1 MTLDDS
7 NHTSSDP
14 AEELREAMRRAAP
27 WLRTLERTRAR
38 VAVAAMRG
46 YDLGLNMIPARD
58 DGSKRPAGKDWKDQI
73 TRRPTRA
80 ATEEAHAGA
89 CGTGILLGDVYRDD
103 EVADRGIECLEFDDG
118 DALAA
123 FLTTAGADPTL
134 GPIVERIRGGYEET
148 TPSGGVHWLYFCGTV
163 GGNAKLASR
172 PKRDEER
179 RTLADGAPDPKDTT
193 KTLIETRGRGG
204 FVVVAPSGG
213 FTHPSRRPYVLR
225 CGGLDQIATITAE
238 ERKALYTHART
249 FDQVPKQSRQQQRAN
264 ERREE
269 KRERSS
275 QRKWSGTKTG
285 SGARPGDDFVRRSTW
300 PEVLGPHGWEEV
312 RADDA
317 GISYW
322 RRPGAKTENH
332 DATTNADGDDG
343 LYVHSTSAAPLE
355 ANRYYDKFAAYAVLN
370 HGGDFKAAAKAIRGQ
385 GYGGGT
391 AGEARVA
398 IDAADGHLNHLGDQL
413 LTALVEA
420 NSPPRIYVGPTGGIS
435 RIERDVAGRAVVR
448 ELDDH
453 PLRYEANR
461 VAQFTKSTDD
471 GPVEVPIPLDV
482 VRNVRGRPD
491 HPFPPLVQIVTY
503 PIFGDRSPGSLR
515 TESGYVPEA
524 WTYVDLGPLVL
535 GREVAHAPG
544 AVEVAAARDLLM
556 GELFGDFPFVGD
568 ADRAHA
574 LAMTLLPFGRSLI
587 AGPTPLHVVE
597 AATPGSGKSLLVQV
611 ATSLAVGPGGA
622 SSTPEAEDDAE
633 WRKRITS
640 SAIAGQPFLVIGNL
654 RTALDSPSLAEALTT
669 SAWTDR
675 LLGTNRTVRAGIR
688 FVWALTANNPVL
700 SDELARRS
708 IRIRLDPKVDQ
719 PHQRTGFRHALPAWS
734 DTHRG
739 RLVHAALTLWSAWIA
754 AGCPAG
760 TPTLGSFE
768 AWAATMGGLLDVAG
782 VPGFLGNAQEFYTA
796 ADAEGAKWR
805 ALVAAWLAAY
815 GTEPVIVAELFDL
828 PVVADAFEFHA
839 RTSDGMRKELG
850 KALAKQRD
858 RWYGDLMI
866 GDAGTDRRGIR
877 RYVLV
882 HRDGQPRAGDPE
894 ARPQQAN
901 PFTSGPYGAPT
912 VGTVG

>member
-1 MTLDDS
+1 MEQ
-7 NHTSSDP
+7 H
-14 AEELREAMRRAAP
+14 AE
-27 WLRTLERTRAR
+27 R
-38 VAVAAMRG
+38 VLGTAKLG
-46 YDLGLNMIPARD
+46 YDRGLNMIPAKD
-58 DGSKRPAGKDWKDQI
+58 DGSKRPDGSWREQAEQ
-73 TRRPTRA
+73 RPSLA
-80 ATEEAHAGA
+80 ATERAHKGKH
-89 CGTGILLGDVYRDD
+89 GLGILFGKVWEPNGDLARY
-103 EVADRGIECLEFDDG
+103 EVGLFEFDDAATY
-118 DALAA
+118 DAFLAA
-123 FLTTAGADPTL
+123 AQHDPVV
-134 GPIVERIRGGYEET
+134 GPVVQRMRTGYEER
-148 TPSGGVHWLYFCGTV
+148 TPSGGIHLVFYCPEIET
-163 GGNAKLASR
+163 NSKLAQR
-172 PKRDEER
+172 PKRDDER
-179 RTLADGAPDPKDTT
+179 RRLPDGTLDPDDTV
-193 KTLIETRGRGG
+193 KTTIETRERGG
-204 FVVVAPSGG
+204 FGIVAPSAVY
-213 FTHPSRRPYVLR
+213 THPSRKPYVLLR
-225 CGGLDQIATITAE
+225 GGLGEIATITSG
-238 ERKALYTHART
+238 ERKTLYALART
-249 FDQVPKQSRQQQRAN
+249 FDDVPRQSRQQRRAN

-269 KRERSS
+269 KQGRSS
-275 QRKWSGTKTG
+275 QRSQAGTKAGT
-285 SGARPGDDFVRRSTW
+285 STRPGDDFTRRSTW
-300 PEVLGPHGWEEV
+300 TEVLGPHGWEEV
-312 RADDA
+312 RTDDA
-317 GISYW
+317 GMSYW
-322 RRPGAKTENH
+322 RRPGAATDGH

-343 LYVHSTSAAPLE
+343 LYVHSTSASPLE
-355 ANRYYDKFAAYAVLN
+355 ANRYYDKFSAYAVLN
-370 HGGDFKAAAKAIRGQ
+370 HGGDFTAAAKALRSQ

-391 AGEARVA
+391 AGETRVT

-413 LTALVEA
+413 LAALVNA
-420 NSPPRIYVGPTGGIS
+420 NTPPRIYVGPTDGIS

-461 VAQFTKSTDD
+461 VAKFTKATDA
-471 GPVEVPIPLDV
+471 GPVEVAIPLDV
-482 VRNVRGRPD
+482 VRNARARPD

-515 TESGYVPEA
+515 TDSGYVPEA

-535 GREVAHAPG
+535 GREVVRAPG
-544 AVEVAAARDLLM
+544 VDEVAAARDLLL

-574 LAMTLLPFGRSLI
+574 LAMALLPFGRALI

-622 SSTPEAEDDAE
+622 PSTPEAEDDAE

-654 RTALDSPSLAEALTT
+654 RAALDSPSLAEALTT

-688 FVWALTANNPVL
+688 FVWAVTANNPVL
-700 SDELARRS
+700 SDELARRA

-734 DTHRG
+734 DAHRD
-739 RLVHAALTLWSAWIA
+739 RLVHAALTLWSAWLV

-760 TPTLGSFE
+760 KPTLGSFE
-768 AWAATMGGLLDVAG
+768 AWATTMGGLLDVAG
-782 VPGFLGNAQEFYTA
+782 VSGFLDNANEFYAA

-815 GTEPVIVAELFDL
+815 GTEPVIVADLFGL

-839 RTSDGMRKELG
+839 RTSDAMRKELG

-882 HRDGQPRAGDPE
+882 HCDGQPRAGDPE

-901 PFTSGPYGAPT
+901 PYASGPYGAST